1 MSQLPILNGPL
12 IPPEIEYIPPEM
24 ESNPPVFGP
33 PPFGQ
38 PPVFGPPGGQVPGGI
53 NYQNPFEFTDAINPY
68 PDPLV
73 GINPFPTIDPGAN
86 PFAPPTDDPYALPEQ
101 NPFPAIQPNPYL
113 PPMPFETPPINNTP
127 FPEFAPVTFEPP
139 PELPQ
144 GGFDPYQ
151 PVSGGPTTD
160 PYGGTLG
167 QGGGGPAAG
176 GPDDTMYGGGSSDF
190 DETIVTNPPPP
201 PPPPEGSPY
210 FMVDGERFNDRNA
223 AIARARSLGDPGGLE
238 LFAADG
244 TLISGRPQYTAEERE
259 EQQRLAA
266 ERRAE
271 FEARQQRNR
280 QRTSYWNDLI
290 ETQEQAQQNVNPND
304 FYYIDSPR
312 LGKLKFASFDDAKS
326 FLEDFNTGGDENITD
341 VYDRSQ
347 RSGLPQSFGSIKS
360 SGGNKT
366 LYQFANTDDRHGES
380 FDSREEAANYIRN
393 QEVAKRRQRAVS
405 MINFDNRNNY
415 KPDDPRYRDLSDYD
429 LSTEEG
435 FNKLKRR
442 VGAGKAGIIK
452 NLLDTDR
459 LEDQINRRLDGESAA
474 TTGVG
479 TGLRIRQFAEGG
491 EVSNRLRISDIKRFK
506 RGGAV
511 GTFVERR

>member
-1 MSQLPILNGPL
+1 MSSYSGIGNVPFDELPPSPYQPITPPQPEF
-12 IPPEIEYIPPEM
+12 IPPDM

-86 PFAPPTDDPYALPEQ
+86 PFAPPTEDPYALPEQ

-113 PPMPFETPPINNTP
+113 PPMPFQTPPINNTP
-127 FPEFAPVTFEPP
+127 FPDFAPVTFEPP

-151 PVSGGPTTD
+151 ATYGGPTGELADDSGYT
-160 PYGGTLG
+160 
-167 QGGGGPAAG
+167 

-190 DETIVTNPPPP
+190 DETIVTDPPPP

-266 ERRAE
+266 ERQAE
-271 FEARQQRNR
+271 FDAQREQNR
-280 QRTSYWNDLI
+280 QRQLAQNTLI
-290 ETQEQAQQNVNPND
+290 EQIRAEDYQKNVNPND
-304 FYYIDSPR
+304 FYYIDSGR
-312 LGKLKFASFDDAKS
+312 LGRHKFANFEDAKN
-326 FLEDFNTGGDENITD
+326 FLEKYNAAGQDISD
-341 VYDRSQ
+341 VYDKSQ
-347 RSGLPQSFGSIKS
+347 RSMMPVSFRNIKS
-360 SGGNKT
+360 SAGTKMFDT
-366 LYQFANTDDRHGES
+366 ASTADRHGEV
-380 FDSREEAANYIRN
+380 FATRDEA
-393 QEVAKRRQRAVS
+393 VKS
-405 MINFDNRNNY
+405 MIDQGLS
-415 KPDDPRYRDLSDYD
+415 RDRA
-429 LSTEEG
+429 E
-435 FNKLKRR
+435 
-442 VGAGKAGIIK
+442 
-452 NLLDTDR
+452 R
-459 LEDQINRRLDGESAA
+459 LVRE
-474 TTGVG
+474 
-479 TGLRIRQFAEGG
+479 FAEGG

>member
-1 MSQLPILNGPL
+1 MSQLPIDNYDPNSGYFPGDPRNNPFNDLLPPPDQPITPL
-12 IPPEIEYIPPEM
+12 QLEMIRSDM

-86 PFAPPTDDPYALPEQ
+86 PFEPPTDDPYALPEQ

-113 PPMPFETPPINNTP
+113 PPMPFQTPPINNTP
-127 FPEFAPVTFEPP
+127 FPDFAPVTFEPP

-160 PYGGTLG
+160 PYGETLG
-167 QGGGGPAAG
+167 QGTGGPA
-176 GPDDTMYGGGSSDF
+176 
-190 DETIVTNPPPP
+190 DETIVTDPPPP

-266 ERRAE
+266 ERQAE
-271 FEARQQRNR
+271 FDAQREQNR
-280 QRTSYWNDLI
+280 QRQSAQNTLI
-290 ETQEQAQQNVNPND
+290 EQIRAEDYQKNVNPDD
-304 FYYIDSPR
+304 FYYIDSGR
-312 LGKLKFASFDDAKS
+312 LGSQKFANFEDAKN
-326 FLEDFNTGGDENITD
+326 FLEKYNAAGEDISD
-341 VYDRSQ
+341 VYDKSQ
-347 RSGLPQSFGSIKS
+347 RSMMPVSFRKIKS
-360 SGGNKT
+360 SAGTKMFDT
-366 LYQFANTDDRHGES
+366 ANTADRHGEV
-380 FDSREEAANYIRN
+380 FATRDEA
-393 QEVAKRRQRAVS
+393 VKS
-405 MINFDNRNNY
+405 MIDQGLS
-415 KPDDPRYRDLSDYD
+415 RDRA
-429 LSTEEG
+429 E
-435 FNKLKRR
+435 
-442 VGAGKAGIIK
+442 
-452 NLLDTDR
+452 R
-459 LEDQINRRLDGESAA
+459 LVRE
-474 TTGVG
+474 
-479 TGLRIRQFAEGG
+479 FAEGG